1 MPVIPLT
8 IPLLWLAAFIVAYGM
23 LAAYRGQSEDADGSI
38 KGLLLWLAD
47 VIGSLRIGLPGHSVS
62 VFGFAADSLRWVANT
77 IENALAAVV
86 AWFEAPVT
94 QFLYLL
100 TEVPA
105 QTARSL
111 AAFATHTAHRIA
123 WLEQTYVPRYVRVAL
138 LGATAPLTAVIA
150 AVHMLRAHALPALW
164 GGLER
169 VGGRVGRLERDA
181 ANTARRLRR
190 AEAYLTA
197 AGFVVIVA
205 SALGRLGLR
214 WVRCRNVSKV
224 GRRVCGMDFDYLD
237 ALLAGSL
244 LVVGSVSIVDFAH
257 ELQDAEDEVVKAIRG
272 FVREA

>member
-1 MPVIPLT
+1 MPLVAIAL
-8 IPLLWLAAFIVAYGM
+8 ISLAAFFAAYGM
-23 LAAYRGQSEDADGSI
+23 QTAYRGQSEDANGSI
-38 KGLLLWLAD
+38 KGLLLWLAEKID
-47 VIGSLRIGLPGHSVS
+47 AIRIPIPAHSTRVLGP
-62 VFGFAADSLRWVANT
+62 VADALKWFANAVD
-77 IENALAAVV
+77 NALGAVV
-86 AWFEAPVT
+86 SFFSWPATAF
-94 QFLYLL
+94 FDNL
-100 TEVPA
+100 TSLSRR
-105 QTARSL
+105 TADAL
-111 AAFATHTAHRIA
+111 AAFATATAHTLGDIRDVAIPGA
-123 WLEQTYVPRYVRVAL
+123 VRDALYGATSPVAAALVAL
-138 LGATAPLTAVIA
+138 KMV
-150 AVHMLRAHALPALW
+150 RAHAIPALW

-205 SALGRLGLR
+205 TALGRLGLK
-214 WVRCRNVSKV
+214 WIRCRNVTKA
-224 GRRVCGMDFDYLD
+224 GKRICGMDFDYLD